1 MCTTFFYPSSVYIV
15 CVEYDFSVNTYTPE
29 VHNNKFCDLH
39 MYPNCYLDCW
49 PRSQAF
55 REEREGLVHTVC
67 ACVNFMNAHVLKYC
81 GRVYG
86 NSLKLTH
93 AVSETEYY
101 ARVYESDI

>member
-29 VHNNKFCDLH
+29 VHNNKFSDLH
-39 MYPNCYLDCW
+39 MCPNCYLDCS

-55 REEREGLVHTVC
+55 CEEREGLVHTVC
-67 ACVNFMNAHVLKYC
+67 TCVNFMNAHVVKYC
-81 GRVYG
+81 ERVYG

-93 AVSETEYY
+93 AVSEIKKLC
-101 ARVYESDI
+101 ESIRE

>member
-1 MCTTFFYPSSVYIV
+1 MRIYPHSDGK
-15 CVEYDFSVNTYTPE
+15 CGHAFSVNTYTPE
-29 VHNNKFCDLH
+29 VHNNIFCDLH

-67 ACVNFMNAHVLKYC
+67 ACMNAHVVKHC

-86 NSLKLTH
+86 NGLKLTH
-93 AVSETEYY
+93 AVSETENY
-101 ARVYESDI
+101 ARVYESDV

>member
-15 CVEYDFSVNTYTPE
+15 CVEYDFSVN
-29 VHNNKFCDLH
+29 NNIFCDLH

-67 ACVNFMNAHVLKYC
+67 TCVNFMNMNIMNAHVVKIV
-81 GRVYG
+81 GVF
-86 NSLKLTH
+86 
-93 AVSETEYY
+93 TEM
-101 ARVYESDI
+101 A